1 MYLLTQT
8 EVLDR
13 TTVQKSSNTQSC
25 TPMSRL
31 SSCNPR
37 CKRLGTST
45 TEADD
50 RVESAQSVCSSLR
63 DCSLPPSS
71 RRRRSTTLP
80 NLQSRRITCKY
91 SSTGFQRTEVI
102 HYSEFVGNPR
112 SAMGLRTA
120 IAGTLRSLMH
130 TISKKLAKR
139 EKRARKIFWSR
150 FGV

>member
-1 MYLLTQT
+1 
-8 EVLDR
+8 
-13 TTVQKSSNTQSC
+13 
-25 TPMSRL
+25 MSDFRL
-31 SSCNPR
+31 AIPGVSVSVR
-37 CKRLGTST
+37 VRLKQT
-45 TEADD
+45 TEWKA
-50 RVESAQSVCSSLR
+50 RKVSAPPLR

-91 SSTGFQRTEVI
+91 SSKGFQRTEVI

-120 IAGTLRSLMH
+120 IAGTLRSPMH

-139 EKRARKIFWSR
+139 EKRARFPHERARKIFWSR
-150 FGV
+150 FGVYCV